1 MPLPRHT
8 GFFRR
13 DTACHVPTGM
23 FYLAGLLALIGM
35 VFSLTACGEG
45 DEEIA
50 TPPIEEPAAE
60 IVDADMEPVNEEQ
73 PAANGIWQPPPGT
86 TWQWQLRGEID
97 TSYDVEMYDIDLFDA
112 PQSVI
117 DELQAQGRVVICYF
131 SAGSWENW
139 RDDADQ
145 FPEEVLGKTLQGWSD
160 EKWLDIRQIDLL
172 EPVMTSRLDYA
183 VQRGCDGVEP
193 DNVDGYANNSGFPL
207 TYDDQIAYNIWLANA
222 AHERGLSVGLKNDLD
237 QVADLEP
244 YFDWALNEECFAYD
258 ECDLLLPFIEAGK
271 AVFGVEYNG
280 DRAEYCP
287 QAIAMNF
294 SWLEK
299 TLDLDA
305 EPPGDCQ

>member
-1 MPLPRHT
+1 MPLWQCT
-8 GFFRR
+8 EIFRQE
-13 DTACHVPTGM
+13 TAHRVL
-23 FYLAGLLALIGM
+23 FYLAGLLVLIGM
-35 VFSLTACGEG
+35 FFSLTACGEG
-45 DEEIA
+45 DEEIDNS
-50 TPPIEEPAAE
+50 PIEEPAAE
-60 IVDADMEPVNEEQ
+60 ITETDTAPVDEEP
-73 PAANGIWQPPPGT
+73 PAASGIWQPSPGT

-117 DELQAQGRVVICYF
+117 DELQAQGRIVICYF

-145 FPEEVLGKTLQGWSD
+145 FPEDVLGKTLQGWSD

-193 DNVDGYANNSGFPL
+193 DNVDGYANNSGFSL

-280 DRAEYCP
+280 DRAEYCT
-287 QAIAMNF
+287 QAIAMNL

-305 EPPGDCQ
+305 EPPGACQ